1 MMPPE
6 SRKESTMESTI
17 YEIIDSRTGN
27 VVATRLTSKRAH
39 AKADQLDRNYGAVR
53 YIVRPVFSREA
64 AV

>member
-1 MMPPE
+1 
-6 SRKESTMESTI
+6 MESTI